1 MKKIVFILSLFL
13 ITSNALM
20 AQDDGDEKIRDRM
33 REYIQDRMKLSN
45 EEADKFA
52 PIFLRYF
59 KEWRM
64 TLKEN
69 KGTPKLDLQQK
80 IIDLKIRYR
89 AEFKNIVG
97 EKRSNEIYQRQ
108 EEFIQK
114 LKDTRRERILD
125 RGKPGN
131 RLKALQ
137 L

>member
-13 ITSNALM
+13 VTSNALM